1 MLKLSVNDIVRND
14 ENCYS
19 FVVAISKRAR
29 QIAEEQQEEGIIS
42 DERPVHAAVEEFIEG
57 KYHIIQPDLNEQAEE
72 EAAEEAQLKAE
83 EDAIAKMREQESA
96 GTDEAKS

>member
-19 FVVAISKRAR
+19 FVVAVSKRAR

-72 EAAEEAQLKAE
+72 EAAEDAQLKAE

-96 GTDEAKS
+96 GTDEAQS